1 MQSTAGLALIRALG
15 VHPNARALTGARF
28 PHTMTSP
35 AFAPETLQLHFPNP
49 RTCMLLLSP

>member
-15 VHPNARALTGARF
+15 VHPNARALTGAPF